1 MSANHVENPQQRWL
15 PCLTAPG
22 SAVRQ
27 SSWSGVAANWKN
39 PKCRL
44 EAVVAGRRD
53 ICAAAWNLL
62 CLGWLRDYTGWPLV
76 PKMTP
81 HHATT
86 SLNELLN
93 QALFAWI
100 PASVTHM
107 LWNSFHTYFSCCQ
120 DIIFYRASL
129 NFVQSTSIRRVV
141 LGSHPVFKSLPHCR
155 QLEEVGARCW
165 QLSAQEVR
173 PVSKERGVRAVCKK
187 RCPLPCQSAPSS
199 GRR

>member
-15 PCLTAPG
+15 PCLPAPG

-27 SSWSGVAANWKN
+27 SSWSGVWQQIEKN

-62 CLGWLRDYTGWPLV
+62 CLGWLRDYTGWPLI
-76 PKMTP
+76 PKMTS

-107 LWNSFHTYFSCCQ
+107 LWNSFHTYFSWGQ
-120 DIIFYRASL
+120 DIIRYRASL
-129 NFVQSTSIRRVV
+129 NFVQSTSIRRAV

-155 QLEEVGARCW
+155 QLEEVGGSMLATQRTGSTTSL
-165 QLSAQEVR
+165 QG
-173 PVSKERGVRAVCKK
+173 KGG
-187 RCPLPCQSAPSS
+187 SS
-199 GRR
+199 SL

>member
-1 MSANHVENPQQRWL
+1 MSADHVENPQQRWL
-15 PCLTAPG
+15 PCLPAPG
-22 SAVRQ
+22 IAVRQ
-27 SSWSGVAANWKN
+27 SPWSAVAANWKN

-62 CLGWLRDYTGWPLV
+62 CLGWLRDYTGWPLI

-107 LWNSFHTYFSCCQ
+107 LWNSFHTYFSH
-120 DIIFYRASL
+120 
-129 NFVQSTSIRRVV
+129 NFLSGIPQFCAKHIDQEGSPRVTPC
-141 LGSHPVFKSLPHCR
+141 LQKF
-155 QLEEVGARCW
+155 A
-165 QLSAQEVR
+165 
-173 PVSKERGVRAVCKK
+173 
-187 RCPLPCQSAPSS
+187 PLPPIRGSWGSMLATQRTGSTTSLQGKGGSS
-199 GRR
+199 SL